1 MELKR
6 IREIVNYFNEIANT
20 DIDILRERAKEIAE
34 KKYLRTIYV
43 ERGFSVKHF
52 EDIKS
57 FYGSNYYQHPFFVK
71 LHDAYLDECTRIDN
85 MTVLEIAEVYLNGN
99 YDINVYYWF
108 LSKQAKELL
117 SDPRLPKKIAKE
129 EQLYEICLDAKES
142 NSLQEKKEIARI
154 FNEKVDLEQ
163 SRKNFVFKIS
173 KRLNFNRLNSM
184 TLFEIFRAIIKMPES
199 RAYLDKLL
207 LSDGRYTSED
217 LKDAFNKYTF
227 THYGVQGL
235 DLRTIDKGD
244 FLKTL
249 VDSIK
254 LTYEASIYNAKKN
267 IEKVFNDTRTEDDIN
282 DLLIRKTQEFLADI
296 ENLKRLAAIEVD
308 LGLGEDDMTVYHA
321 INYEL
326 PPIVGID
333 YSDCIDQTDPEEL
346 LTLRKDN

>member
-20 DIDILRERAKEIAE
+20 DIDILRDRAKEIAE
-34 KKYLRTIYV
+34 KKYLRTIYL
-43 ERGFSVKHF
+43 ERGFTVKHF

-57 FYGSNYYQHPFFVK
+57 FYGSNYYQHPFYVK

-85 MTVLEIAEVYLNGN
+85 MGTLEIAEVYLNGN

-108 LSKQAKELL
+108 LSKVAKELL

-129 EQLYEICLDAKES
+129 EEIYQICLEAKENS
-142 NSLQEKKEIARI
+142 SLQEKKEIARI

-173 KRLNFNRLNSM
+173 KRLNFNKLNSM

-199 RAYLDKLL
+199 RAYLNKLL
-207 LSDGRYTSED
+207 LSEERYTSED
-217 LKDAFNKYTF
+217 LRDAFNKYTF
-227 THYGVQGL
+227 THYGVRGV
-235 DLRTIDKGD
+235 DLKTVDKGD

-254 LTYEASIYNAKKN
+254 LTYEASIFNAKKGM
-267 IEKVFNDTRTEDDIN
+267 EKVFSNTRLEDDIN

-296 ENLKRLAAIEVD
+296 ENLKKLAAIEVD

-333 YSDCIDQTDPEEL
+333 YSDCIDQTDVVDL
-346 LTLRKDN
+346 LTLKKDN